1 MRLAKE
7 KEEIKQEVTERTEQ
21 DMKNA
26 WISQFA
32 LLSPVKS
39 AKVIASILAVIVG
52 AALLP
57 AFAQEKSD
65 DELVK
70 ELANPISSL
79 ISVPF
84 QNNFEFNLG
93 PNNDG
98 FKYTLNFQPVIPF
111 SMNKDW
117 NLITRTIVPIIDQSD
132 VIAPNTSQ
140 GGLSD
145 ITQSFFFSPKKPVAG
160 MIIGAGPVF
169 LYPSATDD
177 LLGSEKWGAGPT
189 IVLLKQ
195 EGPWT
200 VGLLL
205 NHIWSF
211 AGDDHRNYVS
221 STFLQPFI
229 AYATKTKTTFTL
241 NTESTYDWHNEQWT
255 VPINLLVSQLIKIG
269 KQPVQLGLGA
279 KVYAEGPSGA
289 PEWGIRFVVTPLF
302 PTGKRRRRPPASS
315 AK

>member
-1 MRLAKE
+1 
-7 KEEIKQEVTERTEQ
+7 
-21 DMKNA
+21 MKNG
-26 WISQFA
+26 WISIFGA
-32 LLSPVKS
+32 CSRTLSKLPPVKLGL
-39 AKVIASILAVIVG
+39 LAVIVG
-52 AALLP
+52 AALP
-57 AFAQEKSD
+57 STFAQEKSD
-65 DELVK
+65 EELVK
-70 ELANPISSL
+70 ELSNPVASL

-84 QNNFEFNLG
+84 QSNFEFKLG

-98 FKYTLNFQPVIPF
+98 FKYTLNFQPVIPI
-111 SMNKDW
+111 SLNKDW
-117 NLITRTIVPIIDQSD
+117 NVIVRTIVPIIDQSD
-132 VIAPNTSQ
+132 VIAPNTNQ

-160 MIIGAGPVF
+160 MIVGAGPVF

-200 VGLLL
+200 VGLLF

-211 AGDDHRNYVS
+211 AGDERRSYVS
-221 STFLQPFI
+221 STFLQPFV

-241 NTESTYDWHNEQWT
+241 NTESTYDWHNDQWT
-255 VPINLLVSQLIKIG
+255 VPINFLVSQLIKVG
-269 KQPVQLGLGA
+269 KLPVQLGLGA

-302 PTGKRRRRPPASS
+302 PTGGK
-315 AK
+315 

>member
-1 MRLAKE
+1 MSPRLTLEKLDDQAAKIGR
-7 KEEIKQEVTERTEQ
+7 KFIAFIVATTVVP
-21 DMKNA
+21 
-26 WISQFA
+26 
-32 LLSPVKS
+32 LLAQST
-39 AKVIASILAVIVG
+39 L
-52 AALLP
+52 
-57 AFAQEKSD
+57 AQEKID

-93 PNNDG
+93 PNDDG
-98 FKYTLNFQPVIPF
+98 FKYTLNFQPVIPI
-111 SMNKDW
+111 SLNKDW
-117 NLITRTIVPIIDQSD
+117 NVIVRTIVPIIDQSD

-145 ITQSFFFSPKKPVAG
+145 TTQSFFLSPKKEIGG

-169 LYPSATDD
+169 LYPSATED

-189 IVLLKQ
+189 LVLLKQ

-200 VGLLL
+200 VGLLF

-211 AGDDHRNYVS
+211 AGDDHRDYVS
-221 STFLQPFI
+221 STFLQPFV
-229 AYATKTKTTFTL
+229 AYATKTKTTFSL

-279 KVYAEGPSGA
+279 KVYAEGPSGHA
-289 PEWGIRFVVTPLF
+289 RIGNSLRCHSPF
-302 PTGKRRRRPPASS
+302 PDRRETSASTARS
-315 AK
+315 GQ

>member
-1 MRLAKE
+1 
-7 KEEIKQEVTERTEQ
+7 
-21 DMKNA
+21 MKNGP
-26 WISQFA
+26 ISIFGA
-32 LLSPVKS
+32 YPPTLSELSPVKS
-39 AKVIASILAVIVG
+39 GKVIASILAVIVG
-52 AALLP
+52 AALP
-57 AFAQEKSD
+57 SAFAQEKSD

-98 FKYTLNFQPVIPF
+98 FKCTLNFQPVIPL
-111 SMNKDW
+111 SLTKDW
-117 NLITRTIVPIIDQSD
+117 NVIIRTIVPIIDQSD

-145 ITQSFFFSPKKPVAG
+145 TTQSFFFSPKKPVAG

-200 VGLLL
+200 VGLLF

-221 STFLQPFI
+221 STFL
-229 AYATKTKTTFTL
+229 
-241 NTESTYDWHNEQWT
+241 
-255 VPINLLVSQLIKIG
+255 
-269 KQPVQLGLGA
+269 
-279 KVYAEGPSGA
+279 
-289 PEWGIRFVVTPLF
+289 
-302 PTGKRRRRPPASS
+302 
-315 AK
+315 

>member
-1 MRLAKE
+1 MSSIDQPFKLYRQFITAIVATTIVSLAL
-7 KEEIKQEVTERTEQ
+7 
-21 DMKNA
+21 N
-26 WISQFA
+26 
-32 LLSPVKS
+32 S
-39 AKVIASILAVIVG
+39 AS
-52 AALLP
+52 
-57 AFAQEKSD
+57 AQEQSD
-65 DELVK
+65 EELVK
-70 ELANPISSL
+70 QLSNPVASL

-84 QNNFEFNLG
+84 QSNFEFRLG

-98 FKYTLNFQPVIPF
+98 FKYTLNFQPVIPI
-111 SMNKDW
+111 SLNKDW
-117 NLITRTIVPIIDQSD
+117 NVIVRTIVPIIDQSD

-160 MIIGAGPVF
+160 MIVGVGPVF

-189 IVLLKQ
+189 IVMLKQ
-195 EGPWT
+195 QGPWT
-200 VGLLL
+200 VGLLF

-211 AGDDHRNYVS
+211 AGDERRNYVS

-241 NTESTYDWHNEQWT
+241 NTESTYDWHNDQWT
-255 VPINLLVSQLIKIG
+255 VPINLLVSQLIKVG

-279 KVYAEGPSGA
+279 KIYAEGPSGA
-289 PEWGIRFVVTPLF
+289 PEWGIRFVVIPLF
-302 PTGKRRRRPPASS
+302 PTGGKRMPSQPPSYS
-315 AK
+315 K

>member
-1 MRLAKE
+1 MSSIDRASK
-7 KEEIKQEVTERTEQ
+7 
-21 DMKNA
+21 
-26 WISQFA
+26 F
-32 LLSPVKS
+32 
-39 AKVIASILAVIVG
+39 IAFIAATTAVP
-52 AALLP
+52 LTMHS

-65 DELVK
+65 EELVK
-70 ELANPISSL
+70 QLSNPVASL

-84 QNNFEFNLG
+84 QNNFEFKLG

-98 FKYTLNFQPVIPF
+98 FRYTLNFQPVIPI
-111 SMNKDW
+111 SLNKDW
-117 NLITRTIVPIIDQSD
+117 NVIIRTIVPIIDQSD

-145 ITQSFFFSPKKPVAG
+145 IVQSFFFSPKKPVAG
-160 MIIGAGPVF
+160 MIVGAGPVF

-195 EGPWT
+195 KGPWT
-200 VGLLL
+200 VGLLF

-211 AGDDHRNYVS
+211 AGEEHRNYVS

-255 VPINLLVSQLIKIG
+255 VPINLTVAQLTKIG
-269 KQPVQLGLGA
+269 KLPVQFTIGG

-302 PTGKRRRRPPASS
+302 PTGGKPAPQQPASYS
-315 AK
+315 K

>member
-1 MRLAKE
+1 M
-7 KEEIKQEVTERTEQ
+7 VT
-21 DMKNA
+21 
-26 WISQFA
+26 IFA
-32 LLSPVKS
+32 LL
-39 AKVIASILAVIVG
+39 
-52 AALLP
+52 ALPP

-98 FKYTLNFQPVIPF
+98 FKYTLNFQPVIPL
-111 SMNKDW
+111 SLTKDW
-117 NLITRTIVPIIDQSD
+117 NVIIRTIVPIIDQSG

-145 ITQSFFFSPKKPVAG
+145 TTQSFFFSPKKPVAG

-200 VGLLL
+200 VGLLF

-302 PTGKRRRRPPASS
+302 PTGGKPAPSQQPASYS
-315 AK
+315 K

>member
-1 MRLAKE
+1 
-7 KEEIKQEVTERTEQ
+7 
-21 DMKNA
+21 MKNGCV
-26 WISQFA
+26 S
-32 LLSPVKS
+32 LLSPLSPVKS
-39 AKVIASILAVIVG
+39 GKVIAAIFAVIVG
-52 AALLP
+52 AALPP

-84 QNNFEFNLG
+84 QNNFEFDLG

-98 FKYTLNFQPVIPF
+98 FKYTLNFQPVIPL
-111 SMNKDW
+111 SLTKDW
-117 NLITRTIVPIIDQSD
+117 NVIIRTIVPIIDQSD
-132 VIAPNTSQ
+132 VIAPDTSQ

-145 ITQSFFFSPKKPVAG
+145 TTQSFFFSPKKPVAG

-177 LLGSEKWGAGPT
+177 FLGSEKWGAGPT

-200 VGLLL
+200 VGLLF

-255 VPINLLVSQLIKIG
+255 VPINLLVSQLIKVG

-279 KVYAEGPSGA
+279 KIYAEGPSGA

-302 PTGKRRRRPPASS
+302 PTGGKPTAAQPGPYN
-315 AK
+315 K

>member
-1 MRLAKE
+1 
-7 KEEIKQEVTERTEQ
+7 
-21 DMKNA
+21 MKNGCV
-26 WISQFA
+26 S
-32 LLSPVKS
+32 LLSPLSPVKS
-39 AKVIASILAVIVG
+39 GKVIAAIFAVIVG
-52 AALLP
+52 AALPP

-84 QNNFEFNLG
+84 QNNFEFDLG

-98 FKYTLNFQPVIPF
+98 FKYTLNFQPVIPL
-111 SMNKDW
+111 SLTKDW
-117 NLITRTIVPIIDQSD
+117 NVIIRTIVPIIDQSD

-145 ITQSFFFSPKKPVAG
+145 TTQSFFFSPKKPVAG

-177 LLGSEKWGAGPT
+177 FLGSEKWGAGPT

-200 VGLLL
+200 VGLLF

-302 PTGKRRRRPPASS
+302 PTGKKPAAPPASY

>member
-1 MRLAKE
+1 
-7 KEEIKQEVTERTEQ
+7 
-21 DMKNA
+21 MKNA
-26 WISQFA
+26 CMSLFSP
-32 LLSPVKS
+32 LPPVKS
-39 AKVIASILAVIVG
+39 GKVIAVMLAVILG
-52 AALLP
+52 AALP
-57 AFAQEKSD
+57 SAFAQEKSD

-93 PNNDG
+93 PNDDG

-111 SMNKDW
+111 SLTKDW
-117 NLITRTIVPIIDQSD
+117 NVIVRTIVPIIDQSD

-140 GGLSD
+140 AGLSD
-145 ITQSFFFSPKKPVAG
+145 ITQSFFFSPKKPVGG
-160 MIIGAGPVF
+160 MIVGVGPVF

-195 EGPWT
+195 QGPWT
-200 VGLLL
+200 VGLLF

-211 AGDDHRNYVS
+211 AGEDHRDYVS

-255 VPINLLVSQLIKIG
+255 VPINFLVSQLIRVG
-269 KQPVQLGLGA
+269 KLPVQLGLGA
-279 KVYAEGPSGA
+279 KVYAEGPSGT
-289 PEWGIRFVVTPLF
+289 PEWGVRFVVTPLF
-302 PTGKRRRRPPASS
+302 PTGGK
-315 AK
+315 

>member
-1 MRLAKE
+1 MVTIFVLLA
-7 KEEIKQEVTERTEQ
+7 
-21 DMKNA
+21 
-26 WISQFA
+26 
-32 LLSPVKS
+32 LP
-39 AKVIASILAVIVG
+39 
-52 AALLP
+52 P

-111 SMNKDW
+111 SLTKDW
-117 NLITRTIVPIIDQSD
+117 NVIIRTIVPIIDQSD

-145 ITQSFFFSPKKPVAG
+145 TTQSFFFSPKKPVAG
-160 MIIGAGPVF
+160 MIVGAGPVF

-200 VGLLL
+200 VGLLF

-302 PTGKRRRRPPASS
+302 PTGGKPAPLQQPASYS
-315 AK
+315 K

>member
-1 MRLAKE
+1 MVAGACFLRMSQQQMNSIDQASKF
-7 KEEIKQEVTERTEQ
+7 IAFIVVTT
-21 DMKNA
+21 
-26 WISQFA
+26 
-32 LLSPVKS
+32 V
-39 AKVIASILAVIVG
+39 
-52 AALLP
+52 LP
-57 AFAQEKSD
+57 LTLHSAFAQEKSD

-98 FKYTLNFQPVIPF
+98 FKYTLNFQPVIPL
-111 SMNKDW
+111 SLTKDW
-117 NLITRTIVPIIDQSD
+117 NVIIRTIVPIIDQSD

-145 ITQSFFFSPKKPVAG
+145 TTQSFFFSPKKPVAG

-200 VGLLL
+200 VGLLF

-302 PTGKRRRRPPASS
+302 PTGKKNAAHAASY

>member
-1 MRLAKE
+1 MSSIDQPFKLYRQFITAIVATTIVSLALH
-7 KEEIKQEVTERTEQ
+7 
-21 DMKNA
+21 
-26 WISQFA
+26 S
-32 LLSPVKS
+32 
-39 AKVIASILAVIVG
+39 
-52 AALLP
+52 

-111 SMNKDW
+111 SLTKDW
-117 NLITRTIVPIIDQSD
+117 NVIIRTIVPIIDQSD

-145 ITQSFFFSPKKPVAG
+145 TTQSFFFSPKKPVAG

-200 VGLLL
+200 VGLLF

-279 KVYAEGPSGA
+279 KLYAEGPSGA

-302 PTGKRRRRPPASS
+302 PTGKKPAAHPASH

>member
-1 MRLAKE
+1 
-7 KEEIKQEVTERTEQ
+7 
-21 DMKNA
+21 MKNG
-26 WISQFA
+26 WISQLSLFSRVKSGKMVTIFA
-32 LLSPVKS
+32 LL
-39 AKVIASILAVIVG
+39 
-52 AALLP
+52 ALPP

-98 FKYTLNFQPVIPF
+98 FKYTLNFQPVIPL
-111 SMNKDW
+111 SLTKDW
-117 NLITRTIVPIIDQSD
+117 NVIIRTIVPIIDQSD
-132 VIAPNTSQ
+132 VIAPNTSH

-145 ITQSFFFSPKKPVAG
+145 TTQSFFFSPKKPVAG

-200 VGLLL
+200 VGLLF

-289 PEWGIRFVVTPLF
+289 PEWGVRFVVTPLF
-302 PTGKRRRRPPASS
+302 PTGGKPTPSQQPASYS
-315 AK
+315 K